1 MIATRYEAR
10 PKIGA
15 LVAYHAKGAIKR
27 ARYISPI
34 GRPQPPEEAW
44 RNRWYYNRVGKLG
57 NGYVVGL
64 TRAERALI
72 RQGALVYMLAPSRGQ
87 KRLYIIDCSRNVGR
101 TDAKGRVISY
111 TWRYF
116 ARRPF
121 IDEVQ
126 RLVALGAKLDAK
138 TWAGFT
144 KK

>member
-1 MIATRYEAR
+1 MTYYEAK
-10 PKIGA
+10 PKTGA
-15 LVAYHAKGAIKR
+15 SVAYHAKGAVKR

-64 TRAERALI
+64 SKAERALI
-72 RQGALVYMLAPSRGQ
+72 RQGALVYMFGPSRGQ
-87 KRLYIIDCSRNVGR
+87 KRLYIIDCASNVGR
-101 TDAKGRVISY
+101 TDGKGHVLSY
-111 TWRYF
+111 VWRYF

-121 IDEVQ
+121 TEEIR
-126 RLVALGAKLDAK
+126 RLYALGAKLQVK

-144 KK
+144 K